1 MCIRVDSLNSTFD
14 DDNNNNNINNNTA
27 ANGNITIEFMFAG
40 LAARAK
46 MSLRYHFGGHWENK
60 N

>member
-14 DDNNNNNINNNTA
+14 DDNNNKNNNNNNT

-46 MSLRYHFGGHWENK
+46 MSLRNHFGGH
-60 N
+60 

>member
-14 DDNNNNNINNNTA
+14 DDKNNNNSNNNNNTV
-27 ANGNITIEFMFAG
+27 NGNITIEFMFAG

-46 MSLRYHFGGHWENK
+46 MSLRYHFGGH
-60 N
+60 